1 MLHRVNLK
9 SLGLLLLL
17 GVIWG
22 SGYALARF
30 ATTHGVPPMGYACWQ
45 SLGPA
50 ILLSLYVFL
59 TQGRVRVPGK
69 TMVFMFSIGLL
80 GIALPNTNMYYSS
93 QHLPAGVL
101 AVIVN
106 TVPIFIYFLAVAL
119 KDERYDWIR
128 ILCVLLAVIGIFMIV
143 FPQTTRVDAL
153 SVRWL
158 AQSFFSPLCFALV
171 AVWIARTQ
179 SDCSGLILAC
189 GMMLASSCWLLP
201 MTMIMHH
208 FYLPELQHWQ
218 MRDTVIVAEI
228 LLSSLGYVVFF
239 HLLQSAGSVYYSF
252 VSGVVAIMGLIWGRL
267 LFNEIFTVWTFL
279 GLACI
284 LVATSMVSLFSTR
297 VSRP

>member
-45 SLGPA
+45 SLGPG
-50 ILLSLYVFL
+50 ILLSLYILL
-59 TQGRVRVPGK
+59 TQGRVSVPGK
-69 TMVFMFSIGLL
+69 TKLFMLSIGLL

-93 QHLPAGVL
+93 QHLPAGIL
-101 AVIVN
+101 AVIIN
-106 TVPIFIYFLAVAL
+106 TAPIFIYFLAVLL
-119 KDERYDWIR
+119 KDERYDWMR

-143 FPQTTRVDAL
+143 FPQSTRVDAL

-158 AQSFFSPLCFALV
+158 AQSFFSPFCFALV

-179 SDCSGLILAC
+179 SNCSGLILAC

-201 MTMIMHH
+201 MTVIMHH
-208 FYLPELQHWQ
+208 FYFPQLEHWQ
-218 MRDTVIVAEI
+218 IRDTVIVVEI

-239 HLLQSAGSVYYSF
+239 RLLQRAGSVYYSF
-252 VSGVVAIMGLIWGRL
+252 VSGVVAIMALVWGRL
-267 LFNEIFTVWTFL
+267 LFNEFFTAWTFV
-279 GLACI
+279 GLLCI
-284 LVATSMVSLFSTR
+284 LMATSMVSLFSNR
-297 VSRP
+297 VNRQ